1 MSRTTVVMF
10 SHPDRKKTMLETVGR
25 FAARGNRTVILI
37 WDGKDVPESRNAIQN
52 KDITDFRAL
61 IKSPHLDNSDL
72 LLLEDDLDPCI
83 NAIEYMAGYHGPG
96 PYIMTSFYNPGRPMG
111 YNLGFIF
118 SQAFKLP
125 WEVIRRM
132 RTEPFPTP
140 HPNLQRDGID
150 QLMDRY
156 LKRWNNP
163 FYQHRSVVE
172 HVGEKS
178 TWCDSPLTDPGRQS
192 IDWPG
197 PTVDALTFAWHGT
210 RTAKR

>member
-25 FAARGNRTVILI
+25 FAARGNQTVINI
-37 WDGKDVPESRNAIQN
+37 WDGHDVPEHWLPGQN

-61 IKSPHLDNSDL
+61 IKSPMLDNSAL

-83 NAIEYMAGYHGPG
+83 NAIEYMAGYHLQHE
-96 PYIMTSFYNPGRPMG
+96 MVSFYNPGRPLG
-111 YNLGFIF
+111 HNRGFIF
-118 SQAFKLP
+118 SQAFKIPTGLI
-125 WEVIRRM
+125 WKMRR
-132 RTEPFPTP
+132 EPFPAP

-150 QLMDRY
+150 QVMNRY
-156 LKRWNNP
+156 LTRWNIP